1 MPFSKF
7 SSGVASS
14 MNKTNLTIDTEA
26 ANNLLASSA
35 PPTGQTSS
43 GDSLAITKP
52 TSLTANSAL
61 PNVPTNARTDRTL
74 PKSSTTAARTP
85 PPLTANQ
92 AAYAC
97 PPLPASWTS
106 AHDQAICM
114 LDAKAVPVT
123 SIAARLKR
131 AFPDLRAVAVTPAM
145 VERRLRCLD
154 QIPEVDYWRRALAGV
169 RKGKWGEVGGKGKER
184 ARAPPVVGFAAD
196 ALVETP
202 SESEFVLSPTS
213 TPAGDGGG
221 EVRGKGKKKGVYC
234 SIRDAALGK
243 ENKKTER
250 GKEKAG
256 LEDGHPVRRAPV
268 GRAI

>member
-14 MNKTNLTIDTEA
+14 MNKTHLTIDTEA
-26 ANNLLASSA
+26 ANNLLANSA

-43 GDSLAITKP
+43 GDSLAITKS
-52 TSLTANSAL
+52 TSLTARPANPSTL
-61 PNVPTNARTDRTL
+61 HKVTTNPSL
-74 PKSSTTAARTP
+74 PKSSAPAARP
-85 PPLTANQ
+85 PPALTPHQ

-114 LDAKAVPVT
+114 LDAKQVPVT

-131 AFPDLRAVAVTPAM
+131 AFPDLRGVAVTPAM

-154 QIPEVDYWRRALAGV
+154 QIPEVDYWRRALAGDDE
-169 RKGKWGEVGGKGKER
+169 GGGEGRLAGKGKER
-184 ARAPPVVGFAAD
+184 AAD
-196 ALVETP
+196 ALLSTP
-202 SESEFVLSPTS
+202 TEADFVLSPTS
-213 TPAGDGGG
+213 GAAGDGGG
-221 EVRGKGKKKGVYC
+221 EAKGKGTRKGVYC

-243 ENKKTER
+243 ENRKTDK

-256 LEDGHPVRRAPV
+256 LEDGHPPRRVPV